1 MRTPKEYTANIK
13 NGIITAPML
22 TDCLYSVNKRATDIT
37 FTTIWAAIIRSILRS
52 ARKQQKVQVWK

>member
-22 TDCLYSVNKRATDIT
+22 TDCLYSVNKRAKNWRDKEREYRYKRRDTYN
-37 FTTIWAAIIRSILRS
+37 REEQ
-52 ARKQQKVQVWK
+52 ARD